1 VKKIAVVAVL
11 VMALAWCGMAF
22 AFQNEPEGFGGLK
35 WGDPPTEDMEFL
47 REEDQWMNS
56 YRNPGDKLELGDARF
71 YMIEYEFY
79 TPSNA
84 TVGRLMGVG
93 LFFKDKENFEILKTI
108 CTVKFGEPTNEE
120 FHELD
125 WFSLDTAVLLTYG
138 SIDEDRLLV
147 LMSRPIFE
155 QYTREKEKKQVEEAE
170 EDW

>member
-22 AFQNEPEGFGGLK
+22 AFQNEPEGFRGLK

-47 REEDQWMNS
+47 REEDQWINS
-56 YRNPGDKLELGDARF
+56 YRDPGDKLELGDARF

-79 TPSNA
+79 TPSNT
-84 TVGRLMGVG
+84 TVRRLMGVG

-108 CTVKFGEPTNEE
+108 CTVEFGEPTNKG
-120 FHELD
+120 FDELD
-125 WFSLDTAVLLTYG
+125 WFSLDTAVLLTYE
-138 SIDEDRLLV
+138 SIDEDGLLV

-155 QYTREKEKKQVEEAE
+155 QYTREKEKKEVEEAE
-170 EDW
+170 KDW